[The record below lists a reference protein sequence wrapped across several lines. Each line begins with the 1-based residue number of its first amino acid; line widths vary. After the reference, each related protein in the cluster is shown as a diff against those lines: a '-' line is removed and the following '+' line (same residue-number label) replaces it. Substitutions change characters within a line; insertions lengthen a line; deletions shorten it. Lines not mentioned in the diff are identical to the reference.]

1 MIWLWALTSAWI
13 KRALAWIVAG
23 AVAIGAVW
31 RSATVREQDKR
42 AAEDA
47 KAYQDKRK
55 EIDNADLGHGAT
67 DVERIKRLQSIADR
81 AGIGGDRR

>member
-1 MIWLWALTSAWI
+1 MIWDLIIGPLGAIIAAVVGIGGLWFTAW
-13 KRALAWIVAG
+13 RG
-23 AVAIGAVW
+23 ATAKA
-31 RSATVREQDKR
+31 QDKR

-67 DVERIKRLQSIADR
+67 DAERIKRLQSIADR
-81 AGIGGDRR
+81 AGGGSDRR